1 MDIYLQITT
10 IESGSV
16 KALEIFREGDVS
28 EALTFSE
35 SRDTKS
41 SQSIRQGDLA
51 ETCTLI
57 ECSVLDYGNE
67 IWQFYTCSPYRG
79 TYPLTVVWS

>member
-16 KALEIFREGDVS
+16 KGLEIFREGDVS

-35 SRDTKS
+35 SRDTKP
-41 SQSIRQGDLA
+41 SQSIRQGDID

-57 ECSVLDYGNE
+57 ECPVLDYGNE
-67 IWQFYTCSPYRG
+67 I
-79 TYPLTVVWS
+79 